1 MLCLSHL
8 DVHKIAA
15 LLGESVICWSFSN
28 SMFRYL
34 LVDHAVPAMC
44 RSLAAARLF
53 GERAHDARTPTD
65 FAQDAPS
72 GLLVRMRRQCSSGK
86 ASRRA
91 SPRPPASTRSA
102 ALVGRSARSFSI
114 LG

>member
-1 MLCLSHL
+1 MSHL

-65 FAQDAPS
+65 FAQDALERIV
-72 GLLVRMRRQCSSGK
+72 G
-86 ASRRA
+86 ADA
-91 SPRPPASTRSA
+91 PPVLFGES
-102 ALVGRSARSFSI
+102 
-114 LG
+114 